1 VLSVLKQNTLILSKL
16 YACSISSDGNS
27 SSAYNT
33 SISSQL
39 DGIQTHFEPDL
50 LSGSAS
56 NEDYAFDVPGFVDG
70 GHIYRW
76 SIL

>member
-16 YACSISSDGNS
+16 YACSISSDGDS

-39 DGIQTHFEPDL
+39 SGIQTHFEPDL
-50 LSGSAS
+50 LSGS
-56 NEDYAFDVPGFVDG
+56 EDYAFDVPGFVDG